1 MGGMMG
7 PGGPPPPGMLNR
19 MSNPPLSMNE
29 KVYPPG
35 QPMVFNSQNP
45 SAPPIYPCGTCRR
58 EVHDNDQA
66 ILCESG
72 CNFWYHRACTGLTE
86 TAFVYLTQEVFAEW
100 VCDSCFKQKEVPV
113 VKFKP
118 WTFKSSSSANSS
130 VFSSSFFKNT
140 KLSFFYINFAISSTY
155 AEPVCNYASSFQ
167 TTTRPTTIWYI
178 IYWWWWSSDS
188 KHNCDKLEPFSTKC
202 EEQVFETIW
211 CKIVLFVFGGQ
222 PTNITEKARR
232 EENET
237 AASSSNKSR
246 ERTRFF

>member
-1 MGGMMG
+1 MTPSSTHGGMTISTGPGSNSPHGSTHGSGAGTPVGPLSSGGGPGSAPPGLSSSQGPPSVGPPVSSSTSGPPPPGMPPMSTMHSSHGGVPMGPMSAPPHGMMG

-118 WTFKSSSSANSS
+118 
-130 VFSSSFFKNT
+130 
-140 KLSFFYINFAISSTY
+140 
-155 AEPVCNYASSFQ
+155 
-167 TTTRPTTIWYI
+167 
-178 IYWWWWSSDS
+178 
-188 KHNCDKLEPFSTKC
+188 
-202 EEQVFETIW
+202 
-211 CKIVLFVFGGQ
+211 
-222 PTNITEKARR
+222 
-232 EENET
+232 
-237 AASSSNKSR
+237 
-246 ERTRFF
+246 